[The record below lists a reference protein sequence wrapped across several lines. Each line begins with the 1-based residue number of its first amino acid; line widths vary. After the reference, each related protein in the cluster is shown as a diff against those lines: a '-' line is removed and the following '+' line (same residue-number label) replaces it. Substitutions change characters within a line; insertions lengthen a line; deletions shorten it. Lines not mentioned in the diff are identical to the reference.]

1 MAYITVCARC
11 GRLYEAASEEAAN
24 EPIETGRPD
33 ARWCLDCLLS
43 APCLH
48 CGRGRG
54 EATPKNSGYNVA
66 AESRLIR
73 VLSVQ

>member
-33 ARWCLDCLLS
+33 ARWCLDCLLN
-43 APCLH
+43 APCVH
-48 CGRGRG
+48 CGRGRDRHIG
-54 EATPKNSGYNVA
+54 RALACPGGMGTIFQPGP
-66 AESRLIR
+66 
-73 VLSVQ
+73 